1 MNEGVISDRADVSV
15 FVWSCVMMRFTS
27 NCYTILLF
35 LHVQSKLFFSV
46 KKHRTDVL
54 VPCPRRF
61 YTISGSLRDTPP
73 AKEAQTEMWDRHLRL
88 WPSYLFYFGQFALF
102 PALCA
107 LHLPSHTLPVTC
119 YDIIKRS
126 PLLPGGPGVSLLV
139 FAPTLDL
146 CVLPAAPHLLF
157 LGNTSFPG
165 FL

>member
-1 MNEGVISDRADVSV
+1 MNEGVISDRSDVNV

-35 LHVQSKLFFSV
+35 LHVQSVAKS
-46 KKHRTDVL
+46 TDVL

-126 PLLPGGPGVSLLV
+126 PLLPVVPESR
-139 FAPTLDL
+139 
-146 CVLPAAPHLLF
+146 CLF
-157 LGNTSFPG
+157 LHPRWISVCFPQLPTSSSSENTSFPG